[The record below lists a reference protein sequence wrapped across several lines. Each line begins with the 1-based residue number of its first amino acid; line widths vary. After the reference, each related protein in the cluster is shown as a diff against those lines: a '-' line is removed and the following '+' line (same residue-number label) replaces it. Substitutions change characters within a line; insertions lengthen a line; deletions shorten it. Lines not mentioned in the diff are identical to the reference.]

1 MWGTNADTRVRFES
15 HPEGLKSGDSG
26 FNPRHHGEHFH
37 VEIKPNGVSWNNA
50 CKNGLII
57 KPELPGIRLVLA
69 KVSLMVKSF
78 PDTNESLMLDFT
90 KINFSDAAITSAR
103 VIRVVC

>member
-1 MWGTNADTRVRFES
+1 
-15 HPEGLKSGDSG
+15 
-26 FNPRHHGEHFH
+26 
-37 VEIKPNGVSWNNA
+37 
-50 CKNGLII
+50 
-57 KPELPGIRLVLA
+57 
-69 KVSLMVKSF
+69 MVKSF